1 MKIRRSVVS
10 AQNKSGAENIDK
22 KEPVLGYEF
31 EGKYGKAQD
40 HIMKAVEELTEIAKT
55 GDEIAKDSIANL
67 SVVLLDLQGSKEE

>member
-1 MKIRRSVVS
+1 MK
-10 AQNKSGAENIDK
+10 DK
-22 KEPVLGYEF
+22 KPVLGYEF